1 VDQPGGAVHYRL
13 SCKSSAISSESQSE
27 PAFARFS
34 SALQG
39 EIKMDTATADTP
51 DPKAALKTPQTSA
64 KQRAS
69 PERPMD
75 ERAAA
80 RIAKKKRRRKTHR
93 ATLKRSHTGG

>member
-1 VDQPGGAVHYRL
+1 
-13 SCKSSAISSESQSE
+13 
-27 PAFARFS
+27 
-34 SALQG
+34 
-39 EIKMDTATADTP
+39 MDTATPHTLE
-51 DPKAALKTPQTSA
+51 PKTALKTPQASP